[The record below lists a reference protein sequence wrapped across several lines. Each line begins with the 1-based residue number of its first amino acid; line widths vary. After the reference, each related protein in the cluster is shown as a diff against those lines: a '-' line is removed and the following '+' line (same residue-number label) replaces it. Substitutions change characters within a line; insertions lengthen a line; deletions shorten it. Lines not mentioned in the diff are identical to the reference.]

1 MLKPKYYNINIRV
14 YVSDTSKSFLFNVSI
29 HTTMKEI
36 GILVADNLG
45 LDIFRTEISF
55 RTRYNY
61 IKLNPSSTLNQNKIT
76 TNNCELYANI
86 DTIST
91 KPVYNENEIRLDT
104 NLALNNNLSLLDF
117 IDKFPAKQASLTYGL
132 NAEGICIDKKCI
144 YFRREVVCPLGVGTF
159 PLTYILKNLKCPA
172 CPYKSLDID
181 PAIVIKNL
189 KFKTCVW
196 KIKGILLNKLLH
208 FHFILYFNII

>member
-29 HTTMKEI
+29 HTTLKEI

-61 IKLNPSSTLNQNKIT
+61 IKLNPASTLNQNQII
-76 TNNCELYANI
+76 TNNAELFANI
-86 DTIST
+86 DVITT
-91 KPVYNENEIRLDT
+91 KPVYNEKEIKLT
-104 NLALNNNLSLLDF
+104 SNLALNNNLSFLDF
-117 IDKFPAKQASLTYGL
+117 IDKFPSKQSSLTFGL
-132 NAEGICIDKKCI
+132 NEEGVCIDKKCI
-144 YFRREVVCPLGVGTF
+144 YFKRDVVCPLGVGIF
-159 PLTYILKNLKCPA
+159 SLTYVLKKLKCPA

-181 PAIVIKNL
+181 PSIVIKNL
-189 KFKTCVW
+189 KFKACAW
-196 KIKGILLNKLLH
+196 KIKGL
-208 FHFILYFNII
+208 FI